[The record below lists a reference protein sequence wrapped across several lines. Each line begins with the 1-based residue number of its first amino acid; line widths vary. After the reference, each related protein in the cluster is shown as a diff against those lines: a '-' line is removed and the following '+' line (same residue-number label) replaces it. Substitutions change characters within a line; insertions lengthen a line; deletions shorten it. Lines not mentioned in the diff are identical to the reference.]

1 MTEPRPFLS
10 RSIASVVDQ
19 VLLSGLN
26 FAIGIAL
33 IRYASKETYGL
44 YSQLFAAGV
53 LSTTLLE
60 ALIGSALTTLSARL
74 PAAEGHALVART
86 LRIQWVASGVLALV
100 AGVGIGVL
108 SVTVGLSENPTALAL
123 AFAAFIFALGCREY
137 CRTALFIASR
147 PEQVVKVDAAFVV
160 FTLLGSALFLLIEHI
175 TVTEIMCLLAL
186 TNGLA
191 ALLYSHYLVNSEG
204 ARVAWRRYLD
214 DFQLLW
220 SLGRWALIGSVAGWL
235 VNNSYLYAAGG
246 FLGVAALADL
256 NAARLLLIP
265 IAILGVAWAR
275 VARPPMGQMINAGEW
290 GGLRSFMRKS
300 MLALEVFTVGYVAA
314 LWLAFPW
321 LSTHVL
327 GEKYQHIVHLLLL
340 WGVYF
345 AVNAARNVGTIAL
358 TSFGAFKALFW
369 QGIASLPILVVACWL
384 LMPRFGVMGAL
395 GAMITVEAWEL
406 LVNGLYLLPLA
417 RRQHLALE

>member
-1 MTEPRPFLS
+1 M
-10 RSIASVVDQ
+10 VDQ

-26 FAIGIAL
+26 FGIGIAL

-53 LSTTLLE
+53 LSTTLLD
-60 ALIGSALTTLSARL
+60 ALIGSALTTLSARRSL
-74 PAAEGHALVART
+74 DERVMLVART
-86 LRIQWVASGVLALV
+86 LRIQWAALGLLAV
-100 AGVGIGVL
+100 MAGVGIGVL
-108 SVTVGLSENPTALAL
+108 SATVGLSENPLSLAL

-137 CRTALFIASR
+137 CRTALFIESR
-147 PEQVVKVDAAFVV
+147 PDIVVKLDAVFVAATV
-160 FTLLGSALFLLIEHI
+160 LGSALLLLVDHV
-175 TVTEIMCLLAL
+175 TVTEIMCLLA
-186 TNGLA
+186 TANGVVA
-191 ALLYSHYLVNSEG
+191 VLYSTDLVKTEGSSVTWRHYVT
-204 ARVAWRRYLD
+204 

-220 SLGRWALIGSVAGWL
+220 SLSRWALIGSMAGWL
-235 VNNSYLYAAGG
+235 VNNSYLYVAGG

-265 IAILGVAWAR
+265 ISILGVAWSR
-275 VARPPMGQMINAGEW
+275 VARPTLGQMIAATEW
-290 GGLRSFMRKS
+290 DRIHWFLLKS
-300 MLALEVFTVGYVAA
+300 TLAMVGFTVVYVVV

-327 GEKYQHIVHLLLL
+327 GEKYQHISHLLLL

-345 AVNAARNVGTIAL
+345 AINSARNVGTTLL

-369 QGIASLPILVVACWL
+369 QGLASLPVLAIACWV

-395 GAMITVEAWEL
+395 GAMITVETWEL
-406 LVNGLYLLPLA
+406 LVNWAYLLPRA
-417 RRQHLALE
+417 RQQQLVLE

>member
-1 MTEPRPFLS
+1 M
-10 RSIASVVDQ
+10 VDQ

-26 FAIGIAL
+26 FGIGIAL

-53 LSTTLLE
+53 LSTTLLD
-60 ALIGSALTTLSARL
+60 ALIGSALTTLSARRSVD
-74 PAAEGHALVART
+74 ERVTLVART
-86 LRIQWVASGVLALV
+86 LRIQWAASGLLAIM

-108 SVTVGLSENPTALAL
+108 STTVGLSENPLGLAL

-137 CRTALFIASR
+137 CRTALFIESR
-147 PEQVVKVDAAFVV
+147 PDIVAKLDAIFVAMTV
-160 FTLLGSALFLLIEHI
+160 LGSALLLLVDRV
-175 TVTEIMCLLAL
+175 TVTEIMCLLA
-186 TNGLA
+186 TANGVVA
-191 ALLYSHYLVNSEG
+191 VLYSTDLVKTEGSSATWRHYVT
-204 ARVAWRRYLD
+204 

-220 SLGRWALIGSVAGWL
+220 SLSRWALIGSIAGWL
-235 VNNSYLYAAGG
+235 VNNSYLYVAGG

-265 IAILGVAWAR
+265 ISILGVAWSR
-275 VARPPMGQMINAGEW
+275 VARPTLGQMIAATEW
-290 GGLRSFMRKS
+290 DPIRGFLLKS
-300 MLALEVFTVGYVAA
+300 TLAMEGFTVVYVVV

-321 LSTHVL
+321 LSIHVL
-327 GEKYQHIVHLLLL
+327 GEKYQHISHLLLL
-340 WGVYF
+340 WGIYF
-345 AVNAARNVGTIAL
+345 AVNSARNVGTTLL

-369 QGIASLPILVVACWL
+369 QGLASLPVLLVACWV

-406 LVNGLYLLPLA
+406 LVNWVYLLPRA
-417 RRQHLALE
+417 RQQQLALE